1 MSNIYE
7 DIKEWVNFITTPING
22 YQVCPFAKKANYFVY
37 PNEDYLSIQLKAS
50 FFDNNYD
57 LFICRPTDRFMSV
70 ERAKQIEADCNRI
83 AKNTITLLD
92 HPDDPGFI
100 NDICTSNKKHILFL
114 IQPKKD
120 LLEARKQLQK
130 TSYYDRWSEEYYKK
144 ICHIN
149 FY

>member
-1 MSNIYE
+1 MDSIYNDVE
-7 DIKEWVNFITTPING
+7 NWIKYITTPIND
-22 YQVCPFAKKANYFVY
+22 YQICPFAKKAKYFIY
-37 PNEDYLSIQLKAS
+37 PSEDFLSIPIKAS
-50 FFDNNYD
+50 FFDNKYD
-57 LFICRPTDRFMSV
+57 LLICRPTDKFMSV
-70 ERAKQIEADCNRI
+70 DRARQIEKECNKL
-83 AKNTITLLD
+83 ASSTVTLLD

-100 NDICTSNKKHILFL
+100 DDICTSNKKHILFL

-144 ICHIN
+144 ICHNN